1 MFPLSSD
8 CSKAISLD
16 ASVPRVVGAVL
27 DYCLRGLVAA
37 GRGMLICGL
46 PVWPCPGLLRER
58 VVVASD
64 VNSSLLSQ
72 LPRPRGSFW
81 VVRLVPAISGPQSRL
96 VCLSRG
102 HVEQHGT
109 VTETFLELGGCGC
122 AFPTVVRS
130 TLGGWREAFYSPTCR
145 VELRSIMCPAVL
157 SLGWPVLTQLLSS
170 GSSVSRVPTSC

>member
-1 MFPLSSD
+1 M
-8 CSKAISLD
+8 
-16 ASVPRVVGAVL
+16 
-27 DYCLRGLVAA
+27 
-37 GRGMLICGL
+37 
-46 PVWPCPGLLRER
+46 
-58 VVVASD
+58 
-64 VNSSLLSQ
+64 NSSLLSQ

-130 TLGGWREAFYSPTCR
+130 TLGGWREAFYIVPLAGWSCEALCVLPCCRWGGLFSPSSSALAAQSPESPLHVSAKYQRPLPAHLLRAESYCWCR
-145 VELRSIMCPAVL
+145 QDLTRSPGAELLFLRTHFQDRERAL
-157 SLGWPVLTQLLSS
+157 FL
-170 GSSVSRVPTSC
+170 VPHWF